1 MRASFVVLGLPLYRL
16 QVVDCEEL
24 SVLMSDLLLYEHL
37 VDHATTGGV
46 APLIQLSEHRRG
58 ARMAAYADGL
68 ELLIQHLRRPGARL
82 QQQPM
87 FEWAGMESP
96 CFRFELQRALH
107 LAHDKTMA
115 GADEH
120 FASAAYGE
128 ASKAFV
134 SCAETALRMLGNLQL
149 WTAISP
155 EIRRAPPFHLEYL
168 LSLVAKAKCRAHHAL
183 FTKGY
188 ADESS
193 GVETWKHGHVK
204 EDMRTVLQHGEAAA
218 RYCTTAALLWP
229 REAANGHVT
238 TAPGEFETKMMQAYH
253 RAASYCAPNFQE
265 RLDHAAA
272 SADVFQDCKEV
283 LELNDRLYYLAAR
296 EAAPPALIPLKRLLV
311 PN

>member
-1 MRASFVVLGLPLYRL
+1 MPLYRL
-16 QVVDCEEL
+16 QVVDCEG
-24 SVLMSDLLLYEHL
+24 SDAPMSELLLYEHL

-46 APLIQLSEHRRG
+46 AALIQLSEHRRG
-58 ARMAAYADGL
+58 NRMMAYADGL
-68 ELLIQHLRRPGARL
+68 QQLIEHLRRPGARL

-115 GADEH
+115 DADEQ
-120 FASAAYGE
+120 FADADYDAASKTFVASAQ
-128 ASKAFV
+128 V
-134 SCAETALRMLGNLQL
+134 ALRMLDNLQR

-155 EIRRAPPFHLEYL
+155 ELRRAPPFHAEYV

-188 ADESS
+188 ADEST
-193 GVETWKHGHVK
+193 GVETWKHGRVK
-204 EDMRTVLQHGEAAA
+204 GDMRTILQHGEAAT
-218 RYCTTAALLWP
+218 RYCMTAALLWP
-229 REAANGHVT
+229 REAANGRMT
-238 TAPGEFETKMMQAYH
+238 TAPGDFETKMVQAYH

-272 SADVFQDCKEV
+272 CADAFEDCKEV
-283 LELNDRLYYLAAR
+283 LELNDRLYYLTAK
-296 EAAPPALIPLKRLLV
+296 EAASPALIPVKRLLTAK
-311 PN
+311 